1 MFSITPKG
9 RNKSAQGNALGSP
22 FIALISHASPWK
34 TPMARSR
41 RDGFRIKD
49 AMLAIAATA
58 IGFAWVQAQ
67 WDTIQ
72 LFAGQY
78 ADQPR
83 ETRWILGDRPF
94 YQMTRVF
101 TKDVLYVATAMACP
115 WMVLMLRS
123 RRGGLRGRFW
133 RARRPGAIACLA
145 GTGVLIFELVRQ
157 AIWPVAGVHQI
168 LYVTTDRPQV
178 RIWGWGFFDDLL
190 SPAMRDPLRTMLI
203 WMPRHTGIVVG
214 GAWLALILAG
224 FWRPERSWTDR
235 AGRLIGAFW
244 IIAAC
249 HFCLLPL

>member
-1 MFSITPKG
+1 V
-9 RNKSAQGNALGSP
+9 R
-22 FIALISHASPWK
+22 
-34 TPMARSR
+34 RSK

-78 ADQPR
+78 SNQPSYAK
-83 ETRWILGDRPF
+83 WYLGDRPF

-101 TKDVLYVATAMACP
+101 TKDFLYVTTAIACP
-115 WMVLMLRS
+115 WMVFLMLRA

-133 RARRPGAIACLA
+133 RARRPGAVACLA
-145 GTGVLIFELVRQ
+145 GTVALIFELVRQ

-168 LYVTTDRPQV
+168 LYVTQDPPHARF
-178 RIWGWGFFDDLL
+178 WGWNFDNIL
-190 SPAMRDPLRTMLI
+190 SPAMQDPLRTMLI
-203 WMPRHTGIVVG
+203 WMPRHAGIVIG

-224 FWRPERSWTDR
+224 AWRPERSWIDR
-235 AGRLIGAFW
+235 AGRLIGVFW

-249 HFCLLPL
+249 HFFLLPL